1 MSVKCFTRRERK
13 KRRVETAQLLSE
25 GGPPATWNRR
35 PPQTESQIY
44 YKRNEEGALVVVSI
58 KERKKLLCAPPSS
71 CPSYPFLYRNADDW
85 RRPQRRRR
93 YQKLGDKILDG
104 PLCRLLVFLEAVVF
118 GPPFFLDKGNAYL
131 LSAAS
136 AKAPTPDFFNAAR
149 K

>member
-58 KERKKLLCAPPSS
+58 KERKKLLCPPSS
-71 CPSYPFLYRNADDW
+71 CPSYPSLYRNADYW